1 MILRRYGRQRQ
12 NNWPTTRTP
21 VPRKRWSTRPAD
33 KNWSIRAAA
42 LEAISQRGDRSLV
55 SAIAPVLD
63 DAKDDVR
70 FAAAACVL
78 HLSEIPAEK
87 TPAEPAKP

>member
-1 MILRRYGRQRQ
+1 MILRRYGGSGKTTGPRPNAGTAESAGQRDRGQ
-12 NNWPTTRTP
+12 ELVDT
-21 VPRKRWSTRPAD
+21 SG
-33 KNWSIRAAA
+33 A
-42 LEAISQRGDRSLV
+42 LEAISQRG
-55 SAIAPVLD
+55 IARWFRRLRRFLD